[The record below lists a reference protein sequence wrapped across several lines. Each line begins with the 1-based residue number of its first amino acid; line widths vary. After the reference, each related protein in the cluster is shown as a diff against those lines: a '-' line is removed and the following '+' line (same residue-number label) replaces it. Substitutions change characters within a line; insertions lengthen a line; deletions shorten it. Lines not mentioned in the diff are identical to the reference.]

1 MDKNP
6 KPSEDKVLRLAIGL
20 AALALLIYYLIETFM
35 R

>member
-6 KPSEDKVLRLAIGL
+6 KPSEDKILRLAIAL
-20 AALALLIYYLIETFM
+20 AALALLIYYLVQTLG